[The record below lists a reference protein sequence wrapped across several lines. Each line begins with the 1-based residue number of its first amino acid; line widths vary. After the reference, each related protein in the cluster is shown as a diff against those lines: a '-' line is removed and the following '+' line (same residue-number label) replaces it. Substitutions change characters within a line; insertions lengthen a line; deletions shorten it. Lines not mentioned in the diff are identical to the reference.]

1 MVGSET
7 HRDSGLVQRNI
18 DTLKNADK
26 STFEVY
32 NLKMSM

>member
-7 HRDSGLVQRNI
+7 HRDSGLVQRKV

-26 STFEVY
+26 NTFEVY
-32 NLKMSM
+32 NLKISM